1 MESIFSTIIN
11 TLTDNIFSLN
21 VFFLFSVKHI
31 VRVEIIIL
39 LGITLKVIL
48 TVVCKYSLRC
58 KQFKEQYIKR
68 SQSLQNNHKYKP
80 FCQQEK
86 LRTANKIIDNSFGRI
101 SRNLFAVFNTIC
113 SSSVHFEIRFRCK

>member
-39 LGITLKVIL
+39 LGITLKVKL

-58 KQFKEQYIKR
+58 KQFKEQYIREVSHFKITINTNL
-68 SQSLQNNHKYKP
+68 S
-80 FCQQEK
+80 
-86 LRTANKIIDNSFGRI
+86 ANKKN
-101 SRNLFAVFNTIC
+101 
-113 SSSVHFEIRFRCK
+113 